1 MSNDDDPFAEP
12 NDTEKTIVNL
22 RPGGRA
28 PAPQQPAYAPP
39 PQQGFGQQ
47 QPPPQQGFGQP
58 QPPQQ
63 GFGQP
68 QQGFGQQPPPMQPTQ
83 PQMPQQPARAA
94 EASFA
99 LTGMNTLN
107 AAASQ
112 IFALIG
118 RIRNR
123 AQHNDPAAL
132 RNSVVK
138 EIQAFE
144 QRCLHAGV
152 PAQTVNIARYL
163 LCATVDDVV
172 LNTPWGGRSVWTT
185 QSMVGTFHKETHGGD
200 RFFDLLARME
210 QDPANS
216 LETLEFIYVC
226 LSLGFEGRLRVE
238 NQGTD
243 KHMRIR
249 EGLARL
255 IRAQRGDQEHALS
268 PFWKG
273 IKLAHKALNIWKPLW
288 IITGILVVVLTGSFV
303 GLSYA
308 LTGETERLQGTLA
321 TLGRPEPI
329 ELTRRAPPPPPP
341 PPAPEEEERLDVVT
355 GFLKEEIDEGIVTV
369 FEQGNTLVIR
379 IAGAEMF
386 GPGRDVIQAGYEERI
401 QKVAAA
407 LEGQP
412 GSVLVAGHS
421 DSDPISNARFPNNQ
435 VLSLRRAEAVMAVI
449 VESLEGSD
457 RVSAEGRADRE
468 LIMNENGTEDKR
480 LSRRV
485 EVILVK

>member
-39 PQQGFGQQ
+39 PQQGFGQ
-47 QPPPQQGFGQP
+47 P

-68 QQGFGQQPPPMQPTQ
+68 QQGFGQPQQQGFGQQQPVQ
-83 PQMPQQPARAA
+83 PQMPQQPPRAA

-132 RNSVVK
+132 RTSVVK

-152 PAQTVNIARYL
+152 AAQQVNIARYL

-210 QDPANS
+210 QDPATN

-288 IITGILVVVLTGSFV
+288 IITGILVVVLTGTFV

-308 LTGETERLQGTLA
+308 LTGETERLQGALA
-321 TLGRPEPI
+321 TLGQPEPI

-341 PPAPEEEERLDVVT
+341 PPAPEVEERLDVVT
-355 GFLKEEIDEGIVTV
+355 GFLKEEIDEGVVTI

-386 GPGRDVIQAGYEERI
+386 GPGRDVIQAGYAERI
-401 QKVAAA
+401 IKVAAA
-407 LEGQP
+407 FDGQP
-412 GSVLVAGHS
+412 GSILIAGHS

-449 VESLEGSD
+449 VGALEDPD
-457 RVSAEGRADRE
+457 RVTAEGRADRE
-468 LIMNENGTEDKR
+468 LILNENGTEDKR

>member
-1 MSNDDDPFAEP
+1 MP
-12 NDTEKTIVNL
+12 
-22 RPGGRA
+22 
-28 PAPQQPAYAPP
+28 PQQP
-39 PQQGFGQQ
+39 
-47 QPPPQQGFGQP
+47 
-58 QPPQQ
+58 
-63 GFGQP
+63 
-68 QQGFGQQPPPMQPTQ
+68 
-83 PQMPQQPARAA
+83 RAGA
-94 EASFA
+94 DDAAFA
-99 LTGMNTLN
+99 LTGLNTIN
-107 AAASQ
+107 ASASQ

-144 QRCLHAGV
+144 QRALHAGI

-210 QDPANS
+210 QDPANN
-216 LETLEFIYVC
+216 LEMLEFIYVC

-255 IRAQRGDQEHALS
+255 IRANRGEQERSLS

-288 IITGILVVVLTGSFV
+288 IITGILAIALGVGFFSLSF
-303 GLSYA
+303 A

-321 TLGRPEPI
+321 TLGTPSPI

-341 PPAPEEEERLDVVT
+341 QPAPETEERLDAVS
-355 GFLKEEIDEGIVTV
+355 GFLQAEIDEGIVQV
-369 FEQGNTLVIR
+369 FEQGNSLVIR

-386 GPGRDVIQAGYEERI
+386 GPGRDTLQAGYPERLT
-401 QKVAAA
+401 KVAAA
-407 LEGQP
+407 LNEQL
-412 GSVLVAGHS
+412 GSILIAGHS

-435 VLSLRRAEAVMAVI
+435 VLSLRRAEAVMAAI
-449 VESLEGSD
+449 ADTLDAPERLT
-457 RVSAEGRADRE
+457 AEGRADRE
-468 LIMNENGTEDKR
+468 LILNESGVEDKR

>member
-1 MSNDDDPFAEP
+1 MSNDDDPFAEAD
-12 NDTEKTIVNL
+12 DTEKTIVNL

-28 PAPQQPAYAPP
+28 PAPQAPQQQYAPP
-39 PQQGFGQQ
+39 PQQPMAQPPQQQGFGQQ
-47 QPPPQQGFGQP
+47 QQ
-58 QPPQQ
+58 
-63 GFGQP
+63 FGQP
-68 QQGFGQQPPPMQPTQ
+68 QQGGFGQQQPPHQPQQ
-83 PQMPQQPARAA
+83 PQMPQQAPRRGAE

-107 AAASQ
+107 SAASQ

-132 RNSVVK
+132 RNSVVR

-152 PAQTVNIARYL
+152 PAQNVNIARYL

-210 QDPANS
+210 QDPSNN

-238 NQGTD
+238 NQGSD
-243 KHMRIR
+243 KHLRIR
-249 EGLARL
+249 EGLARM
-255 IRAQRGDQEHALS
+255 IRAHRGEQEHALS

-273 IKLAHKALNIWKPLW
+273 VKLAHKALNIWLPLW
-288 IITGILVVVLTGSFV
+288 ITTGILALVLSVSFF

-308 LTGETERLQGTLA
+308 LTGETERLQGTLSA
-321 TLGRPEPI
+321 LGTPNPI

-341 PPAPEEEERLDVVT
+341 PPAPEVEERLDAVT
-355 GFLKEEIDEGIVTV
+355 GFLQPEIDEGIVEV
-369 FEQGNTLVIR
+369 FEKGNTLVIR
-379 IAGAEMF
+379 IAGNEMF
-386 GPGRDVIQAGYEERI
+386 GPGSDVLTSGYPERLAR
-401 QKVAAA
+401 VAEA
-407 LEGQP
+407 LNDQP
-412 GSVLVAGHS
+412 GTIIVAGHS
-421 DSDPISNARFPNNQ
+421 DSSPISTARFPNNQ
-435 VLSLRRAEAVMAVI
+435 VLSLRRAEAVM
-449 VESLEGSD
+449 ESIADTLEIPE
-457 RVSAEGRADRE
+457 RLSAEGHAAKDPIAD
-468 LIMNENGTEDKR
+468 NGTR
-480 LSRRV
+480 AGRAQNRRV

>member
-12 NDTEKTIVNL
+12 DDTEKTIVNL

-28 PAPQQPAYAPP
+28 PAPQPPAYAPP
-39 PQQGFGQQ
+39 PQQGGFGQ

-58 QPPQQ
+58 QA

-68 QQGFGQQPPPMQPTQ
+68 QQGFGQQQPPMQPAQ
-83 PQMPQQPARAA
+83 PPRPAANDAA
-94 EASFA
+94 FA

-107 AAASQ
+107 AAASP

-132 RNSVVK
+132 RNSVVR

-144 QRCLHAGV
+144 QRCLQAGV

-210 QDPANS
+210 QDPANNIE
-216 LETLEFIYVC
+216 LLEFIYLC

-238 NQGTD
+238 NQGSD

-255 IRAQRGDQEHALS
+255 IRANRGEQEHSLS

-273 IKLAHKALNIWKPLW
+273 VKLAHKALNIWKPLW
-288 IITGILVVVLTGSFV
+288 VITGILVVVLTGSFV

-321 TLGRPEPI
+321 TLGTPAPI
-329 ELTRRAPPPPPP
+329 ELIRRVPPPPPP
-341 PPAPEEEERLDVVT
+341 PPAPEAEERLEEVT
-355 GFLKEEIDEGIVTV
+355 GFLQPEIDEGIVTV
-369 FEQGNTLVIR
+369 FEDGNTLVIR

-386 GPGRDVIQAGYEERI
+386 GPGSDHLEPGYPERLAR
-401 QKVAAA
+401 VAEA
-407 LEGQP
+407 LNEQP
-412 GSVLVAGHS
+412 GSIIVAGHS
-421 DSDPISNARFPNNQ
+421 DSIPISTAQFPNNQ
-435 VLSLRRAEAVMAVI
+435 VLSLRRAEAVMEAI
-449 VESLEGSD
+449 ADKLDDPG
-457 RVSAEGRADRE
+457 RLTAEGRAERE
-468 LIMNENGTEDKR
+468 PIADNGTRAGRAKN
-480 LSRRV
+480 RRV

>member
-12 NDTEKTIVNL
+12 DDTEKTIVNL

-28 PAPQQPAYAPP
+28 PAPQPPAYAP
-39 PQQGFGQQ
+39 
-47 QPPPQQGFGQP
+47 
-58 QPPQQ
+58 PPQQ

-68 QQGFGQQPPPMQPTQ
+68 QQGFGQPQQGFGQAQPPLQPTQ
-83 PQMPQQPARAA
+83 PQMPQQAPRAA

-123 AQHNDPAAL
+123 AQHNDPATL

-152 PAQTVNIARYL
+152 PAQQVNIARYL

-210 QDPANS
+210 QDPANN

-273 IKLAHKALNIWKPLW
+273 LKMAHKALNIWKPLW
-288 IITGILVVVLTGSFV
+288 IITGVLALALTGGFV

-341 PPAPEEEERLDVVT
+341 PPAPEVEERLDLVT
-355 GFLKEEIDEGIVTV
+355 GFLTSEIEEGVVTV
-369 FEQGNTLVIR
+369 FEKGNTLVIR

-386 GPGRDVIQAGYEERI
+386 GPGSDHLSDGYPERLAR
-401 QKVAAA
+401 VAAA
-407 LEGQP
+407 LNGQS
-412 GSVLVAGHS
+412 GTIIVAGHS
-421 DSDPISNARFPNNQ
+421 DSIPISTARFPNNQ
-435 VLSLRRAEAVMAVI
+435 VLSLRRAEAVMAAI
-449 VESLEGSD
+449 AGELD
-457 RVSAEGRADRE
+457 DPTRLSAEGRAEKEPIAD
-468 LIMNENGTEDKR
+468 NGTR
-480 LSRRV
+480 AGRAQNRRV

>member
-12 NDTEKTIVNL
+12 DDTEKTIVNL

-47 QPPPQQGFGQP
+47 QPP
-58 QPPQQ
+58 QQ

-68 QQGFGQQPPPMQPTQ
+68 QQGFGQPQQGYGQQQPPQQPAQ
-83 PQMPQQPARAA
+83 PQMPQQAPRAA

-152 PAQTVNIARYL
+152 PAQQVNIARYL

-210 QDPANS
+210 QDPSNN

-273 IKLAHKALNIWKPLW
+273 IKMAHKALNIWKPLW
-288 IITGILVVVLTGSFV
+288 IITGVLVVVLTGSFV

-308 LTGETERLQGTLA
+308 LTGDTERLQGTLA

-341 PPAPEEEERLDVVT
+341 PPAPEVEERLDVVT

-386 GPGRDVIQAGYEERI
+386 GPGSDHLSDGYPERLAR
-401 QKVAAA
+401 VAAA
-407 LEGQP
+407 LNEQP
-412 GSVLVAGHS
+412 GTIIVAGHS
-421 DSDPISNARFPNNQ
+421 DSIPISTARFPNNQ
-435 VLSLRRAEAVMAVI
+435 VLSLRRAEAVM
-449 VESLEGSD
+449 ESIAGELTDPS
-457 RVSAEGRADRE
+457 RLSAEGRAEKEPIAD
-468 LIMNENGTEDKR
+468 NGTR
-480 LSRRV
+480 AGRAQNRRV